1 MRTRIVTRIA
11 TRCVLAVAA
20 AVAVGVGGLPATVP
34 PAAGT
39 GPVGAAPAILA
50 PRLVLAAVGV
60 SVRTARHDLAD
71 APVRDDYPWR
81 LYATRFLGGDTVTA
95 RQCSAFALW
104 RIDYRLR
111 LATNSTLIR
120 LARAYRM
127 TGANDLDNAAV
138 RAGYRVD
145 RVPAVGAL
153 AQWEAGAWGAGR
165 YGHVAF
171 VARIYAD
178 GSVLIEE
185 YNALHPLGYST
196 RRINPRAVSHY
207 LHLAHR

>member
-1 MRTRIVTRIA
+1 MQANAMIRIA
-11 TRCVLAVAA
+11 TRTVLAVAA
-20 AVAVGVGGLPATVP
+20 ATAVGLGAFLTPAAC
-34 PAAGT
+34 AAGT
-39 GPVGAAPAILA
+39 GPAAAAPG
-50 PRLVLAAVGV
+50 LVLPAAGV
-60 SVRTARHDLAD
+60 SGWIGAHDLPN

-81 LYATRFLGGDTVTA
+81 LYATKFLRGDTVTA

-111 LATNSTLIR
+111 LPTNSTLIR
-120 LARAYRM
+120 LARAYHM
-127 TGANDLDNAAV
+127 TGAKDLDNAAA

-145 RVPAVGAL
+145 RTPAVGAL
-153 AQWEAGAWGAGR
+153 AQYEAGAYGASR

-178 GSVLIEE
+178 GSVLLEE
-185 YNALHPLGYST
+185 YNGIHPLRYST
-196 RRINPRAVSHY
+196 RRINARYVSHY

>member
-1 MRTRIVTRIA
+1 MQANAMIRIA
-11 TRCVLAVAA
+11 TRTVLAVAA
-20 AVAVGVGGLPATVP
+20 VTAVGVGGFLAPAASAATAPAAAP
-34 PAAGT
+34 PAAAP
-39 GPVGAAPAILA
+39 GPVLP
-50 PRLVLAAVGV
+50 AVGV
-60 SVRTARHDLAD
+60 LGWTGAHDLPD

-81 LYATRFLGGDTVTA
+81 LYAAKFLGGDTVTA

-111 LATNSTLIR
+111 LPTNSTLIR
-120 LARAYRM
+120 LSRAYHM
-127 TGANDLDNAAV
+127 TGAKDLDNAAV

-145 RVPAVGAL
+145 RIPAVGAL
-153 AQWEAGAWGAGR
+153 AQYEAGAYGASR

-178 GSVLIEE
+178 GSVLLEE
-185 YNALHPLGYST
+185 YNGAHPLGYGT
-196 RRINPRAVSHY
+196 RRVNARYVSHY